1 VDIRCGSCDAYP
13 LIPPEYQTKYFNAQ
27 GQIMKRVT
35 LGKLVMDTARGDKR
49 ERVIPAKEIK
59 ELRRDIS
66 ERITPKIEEIRE
78 EQRRALEESKPLV
91 LL

>member
-1 VDIRCGSCDAYP
+1 
-13 LIPPEYQTKYFNAQ
+13 
-27 GQIMKRVT
+27 MKRVT
-35 LGKLVMDTARGDKR
+35 LGKLVVATARGETR
-49 ERVIPAKEIK
+49 ERVIPAKEIQ

-66 ERITPKIEEIRE
+66 ERITPKIEVIRE

>member
-1 VDIRCGSCDAYP
+1 
-13 LIPPEYQTKYFNAQ
+13 
-27 GQIMKRVT
+27 MKRVT
-35 LGKLVMDTARGDKR
+35 LGKLVIDTARGDKR

-59 ELRRDIS
+59 ELCRDIS

>member
-1 VDIRCGSCDAYP
+1 
-13 LIPPEYQTKYFNAQ
+13 
-27 GQIMKRVT
+27 MKRVT
-35 LGKLVMDTARGDKR
+35 LGKLVVNTARGNTR
-49 ERVIPAKEIK
+49 ERIIPANEIG

>member
-1 VDIRCGSCDAYP
+1 
-13 LIPPEYQTKYFNAQ
+13 
-27 GQIMKRVT
+27 MKRVT
-35 LGKLVMDTARGDKR
+35 LGKLVVGTARGNTR
-49 ERVIPAKEIK
+49 ERVIPAKEIR